1 SRITDHGSRIT
12 YHSLPLSC
20 ICCYCF
26 RRLSSRSNLPDNEV
40 LMFRKVAALVI
51 VFIAILLSGCS
62 LLSHEAPN
70 EDVDKAADLFF
81 QRLDKGYLDGIY
93 KDASKKLMANKPQ
106 ATVIESLRQLGAQG
120 KTQGFDRISMTI
132 QGEGKDRML
141 LPVYRV

>member
-1 SRITDHGSRIT
+1 
-12 YHSLPLSC
+12 
-20 ICCYCF
+20 
-26 RRLSSRSNLPDNEV
+26 
-40 LMFRKVAALVI
+40 MFRKGAALVI

-70 EDVDKAADLFF
+70 EDVDKAAALFF
-81 QRLDKGYLDGIY
+81 QRLDKGDFDGIY

-141 LPVYRV
+141 LPVYRVAFAQSTGDLTLTFQDESGEWKLFGFSFKPRS